1 MSTGVG
7 DAYKVKIA
15 DEEVW
20 FPVAPGERILT
31 AARHAGV
38 WLPYECGW
46 GSCGTCKI
54 TVVQG
59 EVEALLPDAPSIS
72 PRDARRGRVL
82 ACQSTPASDLTIKPA
97 WVSDRPREEL
107 PTTDVGGTLVDVE
120 VLGPGIRRFRFE
132 LRHNADFREGQ
143 HAILDLGGGL
153 RRCYSMANLSGFR
166 SLEFI
171 AKRYEGGRGSE
182 RLFELPLG
190 AHITLE
196 VPYGDMWVRDSAG
209 PVCLVAGG
217 TGVAPI
223 LSMLRRLVATDDRRA
238 VHVFLGA
245 NTYPEL
251 VCWEELARLTDN
263 LKEGH
268 LHGALVEPSKGWEG
282 TSGVATDALGEH
294 LDELNGASYYFAGPP
309 VMTNAVFDLLRQQG
323 VQVDRLHYDSFG

>member
-1 MSTGVG
+1 MSTGVE

-15 DEEVW
+15 DEEIW
-20 FPVAPGERILT
+20 FPVPPGERILT
-31 AARHAGV
+31 AARRAGV

-59 EVEALLPDAPSIS
+59 EVEALLPDAPSILS
-72 PRDARRGRVL
+72 RDARRGRVL

-97 WVSDRPREEL
+97 RVSDRPQEEL
-107 PTTDVGGTLVDVE
+107 PTTDVGGTLADVE
-120 VLGPGIRRFRFE
+120 ALGPGIQRFRFE
-132 LRHNADFREGQ
+132 LRDNAVFREGQ

-153 RRCYSMANLSGFR
+153 RRCYSMANLSGFP

-182 RLFELPLG
+182 RLFGLLLG
-190 AHITLE
+190 AHIRLE
-196 VPYGDMWVRDSAG
+196 VPYGDMWVRDSAR

-238 VHVFLGA
+238 VRVFFGA

-251 VCWEELARLTDN
+251 VCWAELATLTDK

-268 LHGALVEPSKGWEG
+268 LHGALVEPSKRWEG
-282 TSGVATDALGEH
+282 TRGVVTDALGEY
-294 LDELNGASYYFAGPP
+294 LDKLNDARYYFAGPP

-323 VQVDRLHYDSFG
+323 VQLDRLHYDSFG